1 MTQESEIQIARMR
14 GEVDAIEKRIDR
26 AWECIKEDIA
36 RQEWLRQQII
46 KASTYTPNT
55 DFNLTQPAASQVKS

>member
-14 GEVDAIEKRIDR
+14 DEVDAIENRIDR
-26 AWECIKEDIA
+26 AWEGIKADLA

-55 DFNLTQPAASQVKS
+55 DSNLTAEPQVKS